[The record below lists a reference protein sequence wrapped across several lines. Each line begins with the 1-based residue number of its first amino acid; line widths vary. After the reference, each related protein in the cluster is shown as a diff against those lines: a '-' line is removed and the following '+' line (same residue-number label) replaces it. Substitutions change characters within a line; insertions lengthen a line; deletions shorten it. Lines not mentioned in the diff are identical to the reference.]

1 MPYFILCWGESAEG
15 PNFFYFQRVEKYIK
29 SPHIPIEILRPFVD
43 SPLLLQFLTDFYFF
57 SRGILGENKMILVYM
72 RVSTGN
78 RNDYTTLYIIID
90 TFVTLT
96 LPNI

>member
-1 MPYFILCWGESAEG
+1 MRLSA
-15 PNFFYFQRVEKYIK
+15 FKSFYFQRAEKYIK

-43 SPLLLQFLTDFYFF
+43 SPLLLQFLTHFYFF